1 MRFSRRGEEERDY
14 FGVEKKGG
22 KGDRG
27 ESGDAEKR
35 FAFGVVIVK
44 VVCSFFVRVSSFAL
58 GFELFF
64 KASVFCV
71 FDVLLTC
78 LFFLSFF
85 LANAWRAN

>member
-14 FGVEKKGG
+14 FGVEEKGG
-22 KGDRG
+22 KRDRG

-71 FDVLLTC
+71 LDVLLTC

>member
-1 MRFSRRGEEERDY
+1 L
-14 FGVEKKGG
+14 
-22 KGDRG
+22 
-27 ESGDAEKR
+27 

-44 VVCSFFVRVSSFAL
+44 VACSFFVRVSSFAL

-71 FDVLLTC
+71 LDVLLTC

-85 LANAWRAN
+85 LSRERVARKLKEARRKE